1 MSADSVV
8 KKDFAT
14 LVSDMLGE
22 LRQPGLGRTPLTD
35 ANEGSVVRTLVETYA
50 RELALGYEQLERV
63 YRMGYLDT
71 ASGQALDLVV
81 ALLGVERRPVGW
93 LAGMVTFRR
102 VSPAPADI
110 PIPTGTL
117 IGGKGAPLC
126 ETARSAVL
134 PAGAT
139 QVTVEVRSVEV
150 PEPKIDQ
157 LDAGKLTF
165 MPRVINGIDGVTN
178 EHDLVLSKKPE
189 SDDELRERVRHA
201 VDGSNLGT
209 LEALRV
215 ALARHG
221 VSEVKLEEPPDLPG
235 VVRVRVEGLAAGDDD
250 KRKEL
255 QDALDRARPAGVQVR
270 LEGTSSLLVG
280 LTATLVLDRERSEVE
295 KQRIQA
301 KILADLQT
309 YFASLKIGDPVLG
322 SKVANLLGAD
332 AAVTKVESGA
342 LVVNGNPVKDPDV
355 VPLLSERA
363 KVDLDQVKLRFVPA
377 ALLVQVDARVITA
390 QPLGA
395 PQQDKLRT
403 ELSDALDKVPP
414 GQSFT
419 LGSIVGQLSTS
430 LPQDA
435 RLKLTLTHRHSGL
448 VVELSAAPESDTR
461 ADREQLKLG
470 NLEVAAS

>member
-93 LAGMVTFRR
+93 LEGMVTFRR

-110 PIPTGTL
+110 PIPAGTL
-117 IGGKGAPLC
+117 IGGKAAPLC
-126 ETARSAVL
+126 ETARTAVL

-139 QVTVEVRSVEV
+139 QVTAEVRSVE
-150 PEPKIDQ
+150 PPQIDQ
-157 LDAGKLTF
+157 LEAGKLTF

-178 EHDLVLSKKPE
+178 ERDLVLSKKPE

-221 VSEVKLEEPPDLPG
+221 FSEVKLEEPPDLPG
-235 VVRVRVEGLAAGDDD
+235 VVRVRVEGLAAGDDGM
-250 KRKEL
+250 RKEL
-255 QDALDRARPAGVQVR
+255 QDALDRVRPAGVQVR

-301 KILADLQT
+301 RIVADLQT
-309 YFASLKIGDPVLG
+309 YFAGLKIGDPVLG

-332 AAVTKVESGA
+332 AAVTAVEGGA
-342 LVVNGNPVKDPDV
+342 LVVNGNAVKDPDV

-363 KVDLDQVKLRFVPA
+363 KVDLDQVKLRFAPA
-377 ALLVQVDARVITA
+377 ALRVQVDARVITA
-390 QPLGA
+390 QPLGD
-395 PQQDKLRT
+395 PQRNKLRT
-403 ELSDALDKVPP
+403 ELSDALGKVQP

-419 LGSIVGQLSTS
+419 LGSIAGQLTTS
-430 LPQDA
+430 LPQDGK
-435 RLKLTLTHRHSGL
+435 LKLTLTHRHSGL
-448 VVELSAAPESDTR
+448 VVELSADPESDTR